1 MRKHE
6 EAPKRCPCN
15 ISSKKR
21 PYEYC
26 AVVSQINKDVNR
38 TMSAFDVDESK
49 QYGDIP
55 VESGHNPIYNLL
67 TAYSEI
73 DMGVGYT

>member
-1 MRKHE
+1 MG
-6 EAPKRCPCN
+6 
-15 ISSKKR
+15 
-21 PYEYC
+21 
-26 AVVSQINKDVNR
+26 
-38 TMSAFDVDESK
+38 AFNVDESK

-73 DMGVGYT
+73 DTGVGYT